1 MDNRKHMRTE
11 KKTAVKNSF
20 GRLLATGIF
29 VLIQVAWLAYLLLY
43 FYRDY
48 AWISL
53 LSTFIAIILVLKI
66 YGTSTNSA
74 MKMPWIIVILA
85 FPILGILIYLLFGR
99 SIVTRAVKKRFNSI
113 EESYKKSLSQDENI
127 LKEVKDKDIY
137 IYNQFHYLSDHEGY
151 PVYKNTDIEFYSI
164 GEEGLE
170 AQLKELEKA
179 EKFIFMEYHAI
190 EEASSFDRIKDV
202 LIKKAAA
209 GVEVRLFYDD
219 VGSIFF
225 LNKDFIKEMR
235 ANGIDCR
242 VFNPIKLAF
251 NMFMNNRDHRKITVI
266 DGKVGFTGGYNLAD
280 EYFNITHPYGE
291 WKDTGLKLTGDAV
304 KTLTMLFLSMW
315 NSIKK
320 TDEPQDDYIK
330 YIKASDYGY
339 KAVNNNQYVVPY
351 ADSPLNNNR
360 VAENVY
366 LNVIKGAKH
375 YLYITTPYLLI
386 TEEMSRELAMAAMRG
401 VDVRIVTPGIPDK
414 KLTYSLTRSYYADL
428 VRYGVRIYEYTP
440 GFIHA
445 KQWVSDGEV
454 SVVGTINM
462 DFRSLYLH
470 FENAEYIK
478 GREHAPKGVDW
489 DKAVSHWKTLKSDD
503 DAVFDKE
510 IRFDAADIQPMI
522 TYGTNPGMGMGIT
535 EHIPVDDKSA
545 SFKKS
550 LDYMGFQ
557 PGESLLGKKI
567 DYVFLGACTNGRI
580 EDFRAFTSLVRGKK
594 KADHVTAWLV
604 PGSWMVD
611 AQIREEGLDKILEE
625 AGFAIRQPGCSACLA
640 MNDDKIP
647 AGKYSVSTSNRN
659 FEGRQGPGARTL
671 LASPLVAAAA
681 AVTGVITDPRE
692 LI

>member
-1 MDNRKHMRTE
+1 M
-11 KKTAVKNSF
+11 
-20 GRLLATGIF
+20 
-29 VLIQVAWLAYLLLY
+29 
-43 FYRDY
+43 
-48 AWISL
+48 
-53 LSTFIAIILVLKI
+53 
-66 YGTSTNSA
+66 
-74 MKMPWIIVILA
+74 ILA

-99 SIVTRAVKKRFNSI
+99 SIVTRNVKKRFNSI

-127 LKEVKDKDIY
+127 LNEVKDKDIY
-137 IYNQFHYLSDHEGY
+137 IYNQFHYLSNHEGY

-202 LIKKAAA
+202 LIRKAAA

-366 LNVIKGAKH
+366 LNIIKGAKH

-428 VRYGVRIYEYTP
+428 VRYGVRIYEYAP
-440 GFIHA
+440 GFVHA

-470 FENAEYIK
+470 FENAAYVY
-478 GREHAPKGVDW
+478 GRE
-489 DKAVSHWKTLKSDD
+489 T
-503 DAVFDKE
+503 
-510 IRFDAADIQPMI
+510 AADILNDFYNI
-522 TYGTNPGMGMGIT
+522 FRRSEEVT
-535 EHIPVDDKSA
+535 DKYIN
-545 SFKKS
+545 K
-550 LDYMGFQ
+550 
-557 PGESLLGKKI
+557 P
-567 DYVFLGACTNGRI
+567 RI
-580 EDFRAFTSLVRGKK
+580 LRIG
-594 KADHVTAWLV
+594 
-604 PGSWMVD
+604 
-611 AQIREEGLDKILEE
+611 QCIL
-625 AGFAIRQPGCSACLA
+625 R
-640 MNDDKIP
+640 
-647 AGKYSVSTSNRN
+647 
-659 FEGRQGPGARTL
+659 
-671 LASPLVAAAA
+671 LVA
-681 AVTGVITDPRE
+681 P
-692 LI
+692 LF